1 MHTLGPQDGELIVHT
16 GKGGAAAKAGH
27 ELTIEVTRWK
37 GTIDH
42 GAMTLT
48 ADPRSLRVL
57 EGTGGMMALGDDD
70 KDGISQ
76 TIDEEVMKGRPIEF
90 RSTRVEQSGSR
101 LEVTG
106 DLNLYGFKRSL
117 DFAINVDEDGR
128 ITGSA
133 FIKQTDWKVKPFS
146 ALFGTLKVADVVEVS
161 IDARVPATVAME
173 ALHG

>member
-1 MHTLGPQDGELIVHT
+1 MHTLGPQDGSLIVHT

-27 ELTIEVTRWK
+27 ELTIEVQRWK

-57 EGTGGMMALGDDD
+57 DGTGGMMELGDDD
-70 KDGISQ
+70 KDGITQ

-90 RSTRVEQSGSR
+90 RSTSVTQSGSR

-106 DLNLYGFKRSL
+106 DLELFAFKRSL
-117 DFAINVDEDGR
+117 DFALNVAEDGR

-133 FIKQTDWKVKPFS
+133 FVKQTDWKMKPFS

-161 IDARVPATVAME
+161 IDARVPAAVAEE